1 MLSAVIDLGSHYLMY
16 FAAVYA
22 ATVVIYFATG
32 IGVTLVNRRNPE
44 RRIQKDRN
52 GDKRMWVEI
61 RSSMSALVVSAAMLA
76 FGWFAQ
82 VRGWTIAPLEVS
94 WWSLPLMF
102 AVSMVLYDAWFY
114 WGHRLLHLKM
124 FYRWH
129 APHHRSVA
137 PTVWSNDS
145 STAVDTMIEH
155 GYYLVVWF
163 VLPIPALALFAQRL
177 FDQVSGMIGH
187 SGFEYFASPSSR
199 WPSPMICTSFH
210 DLHHSTFRYNYG
222 NFFSLWDR
230 MMGTVHP
237 GYDAMVQEFE
247 GAGEPA
253 EADTP
258 ATGR

>member
-22 ATVVIYFATG
+22 ATVAIYFATG

-52 GDKRMWVEI
+52 GDRRMWVEI
-61 RSSMSALVVSAAMLA
+61 RSSMSALAVSAAMLS

-82 VRGWTIAPLEVS
+82 ARGWTIAPLEVS

-237 GYDAMVQEFE
+237 GYDAMVREFE
-247 GAGEPA
+247 GVREPA
-253 EADTP
+253 QGDKTA
-258 ATGR
+258 AGR

>member
-22 ATVVIYFATG
+22 ATVAIYFATG

-61 RSSMSALVVSAAMLA
+61 RSSMSALAVSAAMLS

-82 VRGWTIAPLEVS
+82 ARGWTIAPLEVS

-230 MMGTVHP
+230 MMGTVHS
-237 GYDAMVQEFE
+237 GYDAMVREFE
-247 GAGEPA
+247 GEGEPTQGDKTV
-253 EADTP
+253 E
-258 ATGR
+258 GR

>member
-1 MLSAVIDLGSHYLMY
+1 MPSDLTSSMLQYLLY
-16 FAAVYA
+16 FAVVYG
-22 ATVVIYFATG
+22 ATVAVYFATG
-32 IGVTLVNRRNPE
+32 IGMTLINRRFPE

-61 RSSMSALVVSAAMLA
+61 RSSMSALAVSAAMLS
-76 FGWFAQ
+76 FGFYAQ
-82 VRGWTIAPLEVS
+82 VRGWTLTPLDAS
-94 WWSLPLMF
+94 WWSVPLMF
-102 AVSMVLYDAWFY
+102 VVSMLAYDAWFY

-145 STAVDTMIEH
+145 STIVDTIIEH

-163 VLPIPALALFAQRL
+163 VLPMPALALFAQRL

-187 SGFEYFASPSSR
+187 SGFEYFASPTSR

-237 GYDAMVQEFE
+237 GYDVMVRDFE
-247 GAGEPA
+247 TAA
-253 EADTP
+253 ETSTVEKSRVP
-258 ATGR
+258 R